1 MAQAE
6 ELHRTAERLRVDA
19 DRARAAL
26 HAREKAASDA
36 QEQQRA
42 LVQGLK
48 TVERA
53 AERLQVEMQQR
64 GFDVG
69 TAAAQDAMVPER
81 PLATQEEVRRRT

>member
-6 ELHRTAERLRVDA
+6 ELHRTADQLRVEA

-36 QEQQRA
+36 HEQQRV
-42 LVQGLK
+42 LVQGLQ

-53 AERLQVEMQQR
+53 AERLQAELQQR

-69 TAAAQDAMVPER
+69 AVVGQDAAARER
-81 PLATQEEVRRRT
+81 QLATQEEVR